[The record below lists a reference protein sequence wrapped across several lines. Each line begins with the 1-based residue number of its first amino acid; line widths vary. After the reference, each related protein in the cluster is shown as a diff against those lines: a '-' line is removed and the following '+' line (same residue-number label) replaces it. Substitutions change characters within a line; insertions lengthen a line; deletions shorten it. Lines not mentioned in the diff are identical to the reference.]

1 MPENQKIIVKVIIE
15 IVGKPKEHVSKSLD
29 IVLDKIKEEKL
40 IKILE
45 KETFKPKKVESFFS
59 TFAELELQFNSTSK
73 LLDFCFDYM
82 PSSVEITSPD
92 KLSLQ
97 STDLVSVLND
107 LLSKLHAIS
116 NNVANLNAENQLL
129 KRNGEALL
137 KNLITLSLEN
147 KILSLED
154 LSKKIGIV
162 PKQLKPFLDVFIKKG
177 KVEKTKKGYQ
187 LAGNTKK
194 EN

>member
-15 IVGKPKEHVSKSLD
+15 IVGKPKEHVSKSLEL
-29 IVLDKIKEEKL
+29 VLDKIKGEKL

-154 LSKKIGIV
+154 LSKKVGIV

>member
-45 KETFKPKKVESFFS
+45 KETFEPKKVESFFS

-154 LSKKIGIV
+154 LSKKVGIV